1 MKARSVIF
9 FVLPD
14 QMPDVERRIHEEVLP
29 RFAQFPEFLGFVA
42 LQSDGSRPEVTAM
55 SFWSDELEGS
65 EAISEEFR
73 DDIERVTG
81 AALARREF
89 TIVKLMIRDSN
100 GDICLDLP
108 TNYDDTEPRCPRR
121 HRLVDGSF
129 EASGQSSGVMFC
141 PTCDAR
147 YRRQADG
154 TFTHVSDRPSD

>member
-14 QMPDVERRIHEEVLP
+14 QMPDVERRIQEEVLP
-29 RFAQFPEFLGFVA
+29 RFVQFPEFLGFVA

-55 SFWSDELEGS
+55 SFWSDGLEGS

-89 TIVKLMIRDSN
+89 TIVKLMIRDST
-100 GDICLDLP
+100 GEICLNLP
-108 TNYDDTEPRCPRR
+108 TNDVDAELRCPHR
-121 HRLVDGSF
+121 HRLVDGPS
-129 EASGQSSGVMFC
+129 EASGRSASVMFC

-147 YRRQADG
+147 YRREPDG
-154 TFTHVSDRPSD
+154 TFTRVSDRPRH